1 MHARARNRGL
11 GQISSTLA
19 NRIDQAILWITLGAL
34 FSIPLI
40 FSFFEIVAV
49 FNELKVVALHLSA
62 GLIAILWLWQIVLH
76 RLDARASTEN
86 EVNWDLMSWAGRN
99 PARWALIAAIVW
111 ILAQL
116 ASTLLSPLPV
126 ISFFGGDEARSG
138 YNLYDSLSMSIIFLS
153 VALRFRTR
161 RSLELL
167 AHTLVLTGTIAAA
180 YGIAQHFGWDPIG
193 GNAGRTRVIASFGN
207 TLNFGGYMVMSIPAT
222 LALASWRFDRKWI
235 WLVVIVGA
243 LSLQLAGIWFSGG
256 RGPFVAGAAS
266 IITFFAISFAIASSK
281 ETLRSVAVLAASGI
295 IATIIVALPSAQ
307 GDIGLER
314 ALSIGAQFENTSS
327 STDIQGGLAGRFNIW
342 GSSLKLA
349 TAWDSPIE
357 DSAITGALRPVF
369 GLGPDMY
376 VYSFPLV
383 GNPQTSLAL
392 VDHAHNYEIQILIE
406 QGFVGFLGFM
416 ALGSL
421 LGIATIVVT
430 LKMRKSGTGLHAP
443 GFIVLALLPA
453 TIGKLVE
460 MQTGVGRISDL
471 AMNFALFGAV
481 IVIHELVDRQLA
493 TEDSQ
498 QTTNQS
504 SRRSSVNLTAS
515 NQATLITAFVA
526 AAVVTAAALSIFVSW
541 DLRRLSASRTLAVGY
556 DHPEQVEKARVWA
569 DVQERAPERESFT
582 FTLFEQYLEVSKE
595 QHALGN
601 TEEALRLLNI
611 GRDMLLEYE
620 RRDPLELDTQIGLSK
635 SVSIL
640 MAWGY
645 SEYAQELADRA
656 IKLADSNPAYPTILG
671 TSATA
676 LTSVGLHE
684 LAIEYADKAIATE
697 ETTQPWSKAWYAKG
711 RALIELNR
719 NDEAIVTL
727 TTATEKRPGAEGALL
742 SHQLLAQLYLERDDN
757 ELYEL
762 HKELGDGEITFLE

>member
-1 MHARARNRGL
+1 
-11 GQISSTLA
+11 
-19 NRIDQAILWITLGAL
+19 
-34 FSIPLI
+34 
-40 FSFFEIVAV
+40 
-49 FNELKVVALHLSA
+49 
-62 GLIAILWLWQIVLH
+62 
-76 RLDARASTEN
+76 
-86 EVNWDLMSWAGRN
+86 
-99 PARWALIAAIVW
+99 
-111 ILAQL
+111 
-116 ASTLLSPLPV
+116 
-126 ISFFGGDEARSG
+126 
-138 YNLYDSLSMSIIFLS
+138 
-153 VALRFRTR
+153 
-161 RSLELL
+161 
-167 AHTLVLTGTIAAA
+167 
-180 YGIAQHFGWDPIG
+180 
-193 GNAGRTRVIASFGN
+193 
-207 TLNFGGYMVMSIPAT
+207 
-222 LALASWRFDRKWI
+222 
-235 WLVVIVGA
+235 
-243 LSLQLAGIWFSGG
+243 
-256 RGPFVAGAAS
+256 
-266 IITFFAISFAIASSK
+266 
-281 ETLRSVAVLAASGI
+281 
-295 IATIIVALPSAQ
+295 
-307 GDIGLER
+307 
-314 ALSIGAQFENTSS
+314 
-327 STDIQGGLAGRFNIW
+327 
-342 GSSLKLA
+342 
-349 TAWDSPIE
+349 
-357 DSAITGALRPVF
+357 
-369 GLGPDMY
+369 MY

-383 GNPQTSLAL
+383 GKPQTSLAL
-392 VDHAHNYEIQILIE
+392 VDHAHNFELQVLTE
-406 QGFVGFLGFM
+406 QGFVGFIGFM
-416 ALGSL
+416 TLASL
-421 LGIATIVVT
+421 LGITTIVVV
-430 LKMRKSGTGLHAP
+430 LKTRNARIGLNANR
-443 GFIVLALLPA
+443 VLLLALLPA

-471 AMNFALFGAV
+471 TMNFALFGAA
-481 IVIHELVDRQLA
+481 IVIYELVGQQIESDATDQTARQP
-493 TEDSQ
+493 SK
-498 QTTNQS
+498 
-504 SRRSSVNLTAS
+504 RSSVNFTAS
-515 NQATLITAFVA
+515 NQSALAIAFVA

-635 SVSIL
+635 SVAIL